1 MTSTTIVNK
10 KLSIRSLGSPAE
22 PYKNRQSQLFR
33 DLEKLLDLTP
43 STFSSPLLSLPA
55 HLRALIISYL
65 LPAQTNNARADL
77 HTCLWG
83 AEMIAGEPWR
93 HSVVGY
99 GTRTAAPLRVPRN
112 LLLVN
117 KSLRTE
123 VLSAYWAASNLTL
136 HAELRNTKFQNDL
149 FDYSPHILRL
159 PLLRHATHVRFYVE
173 WNYTLTKAAS
183 KPQRVADYVRMTDD
197 FCKAMDEILTPTPR
211 VRSLELSVLFFWKY
225 RSGKVYSLTMS
236 DLFDVEDVLKKYAEP
251 KWLALL
257 ERAQDREPGRSA
269 ASSNSDPAVVAPL
282 DPGAGVGYKL
292 SSEKK
297 GVEQSGGMEIF
308 VSADL
313 EACMGRK
320 KKEVDF
326 YGNFAVNEQLPQPS
340 YEAGNMI

>member
-10 KLSIRSLGSPAE
+10 KLSLTSAAS
-22 PYKNRQSQLFR
+22 PYKHRQSQLFR

-65 LPAQTNNARADL
+65 LPARSTPPTEL

-83 AEMIAGEPWR
+83 AEMIGSEPWR
-93 HSVVGY
+93 HSVVAY
-99 GTRTAAPLRVPRN
+99 GTRVARCQRLDGNV
-112 LLLVN
+112 LLVN
-117 KSLRTE
+117 QALRRE
-123 VLSAYWAASNLTL
+123 VLDAFWAQSHLTL

-159 PLLRHATHVRFYVE
+159 PLLKHVDHVRFYVE
-173 WNYTLTKAAS
+173 WNYTLTKAAT
-183 KPQRVADYVRMTDD
+183 KDQRVEDYVRMTED
-197 FCKAMDEILTPTPR
+197 FCKAMDEIFANMER
-211 VRSLELSVLFFWKY
+211 VRGIELSVLFFWKY
-225 RSGKVYSLTMS
+225 RSGKVYNLTMS

-251 KWLALL
+251 KWLAMLK
-257 ERAQDREPGRSA
+257 RAQERDGPQVEC
-269 ASSNSDPAVVAPL
+269 DPMVATPAL
-282 DPGAGVGYKL
+282 DEGAGVGYKL

-313 EACMGRK
+313 EACMGK
-320 KKEVDF
+320 KRKEVDF
-326 YGNFAVNEQLPQPS
+326 YGNFAVNETLPQPS

>member
-10 KLSIRSLGSPAE
+10 KLSLTSSTSQ
-22 PYKNRQSQLFR
+22 YKNRQSQLFR

-65 LPAQTNNARADL
+65 LPPGRAEL

-83 AEMIAGEPWR
+83 AEMIGSEPWR

-99 GTRTAAPLRVPRN
+99 GTRVGRRERLDGNV
-112 LLLVN
+112 LLVN
-117 KSLRTE
+117 QALRRE
-123 VLSAYWAASNLTL
+123 VLDAYWARSNLTL

-159 PLLRHATHVRFYVE
+159 PLLPHVTHVRFYVE

-183 KPQRVADYVRMTDD
+183 TSQRVEDYVRMTED
-197 FCKAMDEILTPTPR
+197 FCKAMEEILAKMES
-211 VRSLELSVLFFWKY
+211 VRGIELSVLFFWKY
-225 RSGKVYSLTMS
+225 RSGKVYNLTMS

-251 KWLALL
+251 KWLAVL
-257 ERAQDREPGRSA
+257 ERAQERDGQG
-269 ASSNSDPAVVAPL
+269 ASSDPAVAKPAL
-282 DPGAGVGYKL
+282 DAGAGVGYKL

-313 EACMGRK
+313 EACMGK
-320 KKEVDF
+320 KRKEVDF
-326 YGNFAVNEQLPQPS
+326 YGNFAVNETLPQPS